1 MLVQFVTCHGA
12 FPGPC
17 HPEPPWGRSG
27 TCFAYTGRMA
37 ADAKLELH
45 KKLESLHDL
54 QGQAKE
60 VVEKIKTS
68 SSEAWNDAKKGIE
81 DSWTKISTAVE
92 TAWSKVA

>member
-1 MLVQFVTCHGA
+1 MDNRTAYQQKVEAQFNEWSAKLDVLKA
-12 FPGPC
+12 KADKA
-17 HPEPPWGRSG
+17 S
-27 TCFAYTGRMA
+27 
-37 ADAKLELH
+37 ADAKLELN

-60 VVEKIKTS
+60 VVEKIKAS
-68 SSEAWNDAKKGIE
+68 SADAWNDAKKGIE